1 MVKKSKKRTRRKRRG
16 GWSPFKKK
24 NKSESQQ
31 NTGSTLPQTKKFPTK
46 HGFTE
51 KECAYNLGKAG
62 SGVDYNNQC
71 DAKII
76 GLFLGENGSHTDKN
90 FMQKCDNK
98 MAFLMNEAKARGI
111 KTDYLDTTEIL
122 GKLYDDNFPIVTG
135 ASYQC
140 QFKPKTGDGCFDR
153 DNWCLTKFG
162 KKPLFAPTEND
173 YKDYPKWKNMGI
185 IDKGRTKVAKKGC
198 KTCIDNPGNLMCKAG
213 KKMGQKITGAK
224 AWGSRLDRNVSEFGR
239 KGFGAEFESADES
252 EFRKRTG
259 QSGGKKRRKSRRK
272 RKKSRRKRKRSRR
285 RRRR

>member
-16 GWSPFKKK
+16 GWPFKKK
-24 NKSESQQ
+24 KKPESQQ
-31 NTGSTLPQTKKFPTK
+31 NTGSTLPQTNKFPTK

-51 KECAYNLGKAG
+51 KDCAYNLGKEG

-98 MAFLMNEAKARGI
+98 MAFLMKEAKARGI
-111 KTDYLDTTEIL
+111 KTDYLDTTQIL
-122 GKLYDDNFPIVTG
+122 GKLYDDKFPIITG

-140 QFKPKTGDGCFDR
+140 QFKPKTGDGCFNR
-153 DNWCLTKFG
+153 DNWCLSKFG

-173 YKDYPKWKNMGI
+173 YKDYPKWKKMGI
-185 IDKGRTKVAKKGC
+185 VDKTRLKVAKTGC
-198 KTCIDNPGNLMCKAG
+198 KTCIDNPGKLMCKAG
-213 KKMGQKITGAK
+213 KKMGQKITGAV
-224 AWGSRLDRNVSEFGR
+224 AYNDRLNRNLSNFASQGV
-239 KGFGAEFESADES
+239 GFEYEGADDN
-252 EFRKRTG
+252 FRQRTG
-259 QSGGKKRRKSRRK
+259 QSAGKKRRKSRRK